1 MSAQSK
7 QHEQT
12 ETKNFCSTTHY
23 ATDQV
28 IVNTYKCDQPHFS
41 ASDMWN
47 IQRQRKQFTI
57 GSTISVN

>member
-1 MSAQSK
+1 MNAQSK

-23 ATDQV
+23 ATNQV
-28 IVNTYKCDQPHFS
+28 IVNSYKCDQTSLS
-41 ASDMWN
+41 ALDMWK
-47 IQRQRKQFTI
+47 IQKQRKQVTI